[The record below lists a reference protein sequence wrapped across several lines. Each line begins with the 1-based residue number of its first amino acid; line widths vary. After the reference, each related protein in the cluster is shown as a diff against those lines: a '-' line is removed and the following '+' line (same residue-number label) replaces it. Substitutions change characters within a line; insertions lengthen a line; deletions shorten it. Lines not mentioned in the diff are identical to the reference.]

1 LSPVRRVINVEF
13 LNGQAALGSPAAG
26 IMLRV
31 KGGVLIDCG
40 RIGGEADLMGGAKH
54 GAGMSA
60 QILELYPQVGTTRAL
75 DGTYLAHDLHALG
88 TSERPFVYANFVSS
102 LDGRIA
108 VVEAHTGESYVLEDL
123 TSGHDWQ
130 LFQELQAQ
138 ADCMVTHGGYL
149 RALAARKFEDI
160 LQVGISEQALD
171 IGRWRKV
178 HGLTRQ
184 PAIAI
189 VSRTLDFPIPPSL
202 ERHEQPVHII
212 TADDA
217 PTDRVAFWR
226 ERGCEVV
233 FGGRGTSVEG
243 APMIRALGARG
254 YARLYLLAGPQM
266 LETVLRDGSL
276 SRLYLTLT
284 HQLIGGE
291 MFRTLTAGPRLGRAG
306 RLHLHTLYYDPV
318 APKGTGQWFASFDV
332 RR

>member
-1 LSPVRRVINVEF
+1 M
-13 LNGQAALGSPAAG
+13 PAT
-26 IMLRV
+26 IT
-31 KGGVLIDCG
+31 
-40 RIGGEADLMGGAKH
+40 
-54 GAGMSA
+54 
-60 QILELYPQVGTTRAL
+60 ELYPDAGTTRTL
-75 DGTYLAHDLHALG
+75 DGTYLAHDLQALG
-88 TSERPFVYANFVSS
+88 TSEQPFVYANFVSS

-108 VVEAHTGESYVLEDL
+108 VVEADTGESYVLEDL
-123 TSGHDWQ
+123 TSGHDWR

-149 RALAARKFEDI
+149 RALAAGKFQDI
-160 LQVGISEQALD
+160 LQVGVTTHALD
-171 IGRWRKV
+171 IGRWRTE

-202 ERHEQPVHII
+202 EQHEQPVHII
-212 TADDA
+212 TATDA
-217 PTDRVAFWR
+217 PSDRVAAWR
-226 ERGCEVV
+226 DRGCEVIV
-233 FGGRGTSVEG
+233 GGTGVSVEG
-243 APMIRALGARG
+243 APLIRVLGARG

-291 MFRTLTAGPRLGRAG
+291 LFHTLTAGPRLGRAG
-306 RLHLHTLYYDPV
+306 RLRLHRLYYDAA

-332 RR
+332 RREA

>member
-1 LSPVRRVINVEF
+1 VINVEF

-54 GAGMSA
+54 GNVRADSGAVSAGRNN
-60 QILELYPQVGTTRAL
+60 PRA

-88 TSERPFVYANFVSS
+88 TSERPFVYASFVSS

-130 LFQELQAQ
+130 LFQELEAQ

-189 VSRTLDFPIPPSL
+189 VSRTLDFPIPPS
-202 ERHEQPVHII
+202 
-212 TADDA
+212 
-217 PTDRVAFWR
+217 
-226 ERGCEVV
+226 
-233 FGGRGTSVEG
+233 
-243 APMIRALGARG
+243 RAA
-254 YARLYLLAGPQM
+254 
-266 LETVLRDGSL
+266 
-276 SRLYLTLT
+276 
-284 HQLIGGE
+284 
-291 MFRTLTAGPRLGRAG
+291 
-306 RLHLHTLYYDPV
+306 
-318 APKGTGQWFASFDV
+318 
-332 RR
+332 